1 MPIDLKKEKAKTL
14 DELSKSDKTP
24 KRPDGKGFHY
34 STFVRWS
41 KVGLKGVKLETI
53 RVGGTLYSS
62 EEAFQRF
69 CDRLSQQ
76 EAPVQTPRGAEDA
89 GRLLDD
95 KWK

>member
-41 KVGLKGVKLETI
+41 KVGLKALSWKRFESEGRFT
-53 RVGGTLYSS
+53 TL
-62 EEAFQRF
+62 
-69 CDRLSQQ
+69 
-76 EAPVQTPRGAEDA
+76 RGSVPKI
-89 GRLLDD
+89 L
-95 KWK
+95 